1 MCPCGQ
7 EGQWYPEVYQN
18 EPGQQ
23 VEGGDTPPLIC
34 PGEATSGAP
43 CPFLGSSVEERQGT
57 SRESSVESDKDDWD
71 LVHLPCEERLRDLG
85 LFSLEKRRLRG
96 VLVNA
101 YKYLKYESKVDVAT
115 LFLVAQTGTQEVPYE
130 HEKALLHCEPDRVLA

>member
-1 MCPCGQ
+1 M
-7 EGQWYPEVYQN
+7 
-18 EPGQQ
+18 
-23 VEGGDTPPLIC
+23 
-34 PGEATSGAP
+34 
-43 CPFLGSSVEERQGT
+43 
-57 SRESSVESDKDDWD
+57 ESDKDDWD